1 MLRRLLDV
9 RPEERRP
16 TAIAFLVLF
25 GILAA
30 HTILETAR
38 DALFLA
44 RLPPSQLPWMY
55 LAMGAIAVSLS
66 NWSTR
71 TLRGPRALASLLGVC
86 AAGTL
91 LFWPAGSP
99 LAYGTLRAWYCCT
112 GTVAR

>member
-55 LAMGAIAVSLS
+55 LAMAAHRGRAVAVDHTQTERPS
-66 NWSTR
+66 
-71 TLRGPRALASLLGVC
+71 RARDPPGRVRRRDVHVLGDR
-86 AAGTL
+86 
-91 LFWPAGSP
+91 LFARP
-99 LAYGTLRAWYCCT
+99 LARSELCMSGR
-112 GTVAR
+112 GS

>member
-1 MLRRLLDV
+1 MLRRRLDV
-9 RPEERRP
+9 RPEERAL

-55 LAMGAIAVSLS
+55 LAMAAIAVTLS
-66 NWSTR
+66 NCRHADCEAR
-71 TLRGPRALASLLGVC
+71 THSRAC
-86 AAGTL
+86 C
-91 LFWPAGSP
+91 SP
-99 LAYGTLRAWYCCT
+99 SHG
-112 GTVAR
+112 